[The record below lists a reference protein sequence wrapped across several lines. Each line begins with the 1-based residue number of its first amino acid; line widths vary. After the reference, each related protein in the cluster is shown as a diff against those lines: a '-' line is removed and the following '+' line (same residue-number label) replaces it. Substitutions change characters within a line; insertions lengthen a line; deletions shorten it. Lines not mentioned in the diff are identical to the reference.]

1 MYRIVNDTNPTP
13 TSSPWWRNDAVIF
26 AALVAIAAVAF
37 AATYAITASYSRRED
52 ALARRWFRQGQSDL
66 AAGRSKAAVADFR
79 SALLYSRDNA
89 QYRLQLAQ
97 ALAADNDIPQ
107 AIAYF
112 LNLWEGQPGSGLFNL
127 ELARLYARAGDS
139 RKAAQYYNNAIYGA
153 WPDDPGLRRRQARVE
168 YIKFLMAQNQMA
180 QAQAEAIALDAAT
193 PPGDA
198 EGHLLAA
205 NLSLTAGDA
214 GHALAEYTLL
224 RKSEP
229 AFAALGAGRAAFQL
243 GRYRTAAEHL
253 QAAIDNGVADP
264 AAKSMLAQAENILN
278 LDPWKRG
285 ISASER
291 AKRVSTAYVQAGT
304 RLQQCAATK
313 QQQLEVVPPT
323 SDLQLLYSEWKKDGS
338 ELPRLSRD
346 PDFRDSVMDLA
357 FRVESATTADCGRS
371 SDSTDQALLAL
382 SRYGEAVQ
390 Q

>member
-26 AALVAIAAVAF
+26 AALVAVAAVAF
-37 AATYAITASYSRRED
+37 AATYAVTASYSRRED
-52 ALARRWFRQGQSDL
+52 ALARRWFRQGQADL

-79 SALLYSRDNA
+79 TALLYSRDNP

-153 WPDDPGLRRRQARVE
+153 WPDDPGVRRREARVE
-168 YIKFLMAQNQMA
+168 YIKFLMLQNQMA
-180 QAQAEAIALDAAT
+180 EAQAEAIALDAAT
-193 PPGDA
+193 PLGDA

-205 NLSLTAGDA
+205 NLSLTSGDA
-214 GHALAEYTLL
+214 EHALEEFSLL

-229 AFAALGAGRAAFQL
+229 AMAALGAGRAAFQL

-253 QAAIDNGVADP
+253 QDAIENGVTD
-264 AAKSMLAQAENILN
+264 AATRNMLKQAEDVLD

-285 ISASER
+285 ISAADR
-291 AKRVSTAYVQAGT
+291 AKRVSTAYVQAGA
-304 RLQQCAATK
+304 RLQQCAASK

-323 SDLQLLYSEWKKDGS
+323 SDLQLLYSEWKRQDS
-338 ELPRLSRD
+338 QLSRLARD

-357 FRVESATTADCGRS
+357 FRIETATNADCGKS
-371 SDSTDQALLAL
+371 SDATDQALLAL